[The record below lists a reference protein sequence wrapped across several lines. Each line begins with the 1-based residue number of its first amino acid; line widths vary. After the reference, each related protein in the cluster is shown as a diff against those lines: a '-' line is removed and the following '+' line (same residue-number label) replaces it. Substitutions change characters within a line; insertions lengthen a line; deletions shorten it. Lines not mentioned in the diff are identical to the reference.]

1 MNTRTAIALAA
12 AALVVAGGAV
22 WVSMRGAPE
31 RAPAADRPVL
41 ASLADSL
48 DAVTEIRLSR
58 GDGAA
63 TTLQRRD
70 GGWFVAQ
77 RDYPADPGRL
87 RTLLSQLAELRT
99 VEEKTSDPARYAAL
113 NVADAA
119 GAQSRSVR
127 IDVVAAARNW
137 ALLLGKTSEPDGC
150 FVRVPGAPAALLAK
164 PRIQVDPEPAHW
176 IRTELTDVAADRIQ
190 QVTVQPA
197 GSPSYSLTRA
207 ARGAADMTLHG
218 VPPGRKPGAPAV
230 IDAVGA
236 TLARL
241 TADDV
246 KARAS
251 GALDHPSRASFRT
264 FEGLQVDLAGY
275 RDSGSH
281 WIRVDASVDPPTA
294 RRYAAETAAA
304 AAKAQAAGK
313 SAESKS
319 DGSKAAIPGSQ
330 AQGTDAKQPP
340 DPAAEAAAINARL
353 QAFDFRVPAYQYDQ
367 IYRQLK
373 DLLAALP
380 QKAPPERVPR

>member
-12 AALVVAGGAV
+12 AALIVAGGAV

-31 RAPAADRPVL
+31 RAPAAARPVL
-41 ASLADSL
+41 AALADSL

-113 NVADAA
+113 NVGDAA
-119 GAQSRSVR
+119 GALSRSVR
-127 IDVVAAARNW
+127 IDVVAGARTW

-164 PRIQVDPEPAHW
+164 PRVQVDPEPARW

-207 ARGAADMTLHG
+207 ARGAADMTLHA
-218 VPPGRKPGAPAV
+218 VPPGRKAGAPAV
-230 IDAVGA
+230 INAVGA

-246 KARAS
+246 KARAAGS
-251 GALDHPSRASFRT
+251 LDHPSRATFRT
-264 FEGLQVDLAGY
+264 FEGLRVDLVGY
-275 RDSGSH
+275 RDGGSD
-281 WIRVDASVDPPTA
+281 WIRVDASVDQP
-294 RRYAAETAAA
+294 TAAA
-304 AAKAQAAGK
+304 AK
-313 SAESKS
+313 
-319 DGSKAAIPGSQ
+319 
-330 AQGTDAKQPP
+330 GTDAKQPS

-353 QAFDFRVPAYQYDQ
+353 QAFDFRVPGYQYDQ

-373 DLLAALP
+373 DLLAAP
-380 QKAPPERVPR
+380 PEKTAPPAFKPHG